1 MDKFVCDTLRAV
13 LNKRK
18 LDTSGLKGTLVTR
31 LKDFINEGKATDAD
45 IINDLQ
51 TAEVNTLLMWKF
63 SIHYS
68 N

>member
-13 LNKRK
+13 LQKRN
-18 LDTSGLKGTLVTR
+18 LDTSGVKDTLVTR
-31 LKDFINEGKATDAD
+31 LQDFINEGKATDAD
-45 IINDLQ
+45 IITDLQ
-51 TAEVNTLLMWKF
+51 TAEVNTLHMWKF